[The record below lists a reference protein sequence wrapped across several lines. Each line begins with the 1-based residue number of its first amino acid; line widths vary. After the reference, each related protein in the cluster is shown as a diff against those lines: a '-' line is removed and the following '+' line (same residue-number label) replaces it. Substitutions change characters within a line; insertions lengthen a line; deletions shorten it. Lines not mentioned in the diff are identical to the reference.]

1 MITAE
6 LYEFIVRV
14 VEEKVKD
21 IKVTREE
28 FDQLRRT
35 VEKGLAEL
43 AKRVDELAA
52 AQAETQRQIEKLA
65 AAQVA
70 TEKRLDQLVAAQA
83 ATERRLEEL
92 AKRVDELAA
101 AQAATERRL
110 EELAKRVDQL
120 AAAQAA
126 TERRLEELAKRVDE
140 LAAAQAAT
148 ERRLE
153 ELAKRVDELA
163 AAQAATQRQVEK
175 LAAAVDALRIQVGR
189 LSETVGFTLEDLAKD
204 LLPYWL
210 RGRLGVEVESL
221 ERKIIELE
229 GEEVE
234 VDLYAWG
241 VLGDKKVL
249 VVGEVKS
256 RIYED
261 DVNAFYRKVVAPL
274 SAKMGVE
281 IIGILFGF
289 AIHPRAETR
298 ARELGMHAVT
308 AYKARV

>member
-70 TEKRLDQLVAAQA
+70 TEKRLDQLV
-83 ATERRLEEL
+83 
-92 AKRVDELAA
+92 
-101 AQAATERRL
+101 
-110 EELAKRVDQL
+110 
-120 AAAQAA
+120 
-126 TERRLEELAKRVDE
+126 
-140 LAAAQAAT
+140 AAQAAT